1 MKPSPTLAEV
11 FEKALISHQY
21 DDVVGAVP
29 VNVTDA
35 LMQIATAL
43 NRLAQATE
51 VSNSMQGAALR
62 CVTEESAEVVRAL
75 SMAGDKPGHA

>member
-11 FEKALISHQY
+11 VEAALISHTY

-29 VNVTDA
+29 VNVADA
-35 LMQIATAL
+35 LIQIAAAL
-43 NRLAQATE
+43 NRLAVATE

-62 CVTEESAEVVRAL
+62 CVTEESAEVMKAL